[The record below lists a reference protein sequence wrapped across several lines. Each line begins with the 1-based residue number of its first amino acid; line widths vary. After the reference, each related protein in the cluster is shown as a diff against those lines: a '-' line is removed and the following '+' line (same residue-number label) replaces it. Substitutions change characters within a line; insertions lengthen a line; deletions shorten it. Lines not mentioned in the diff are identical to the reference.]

1 MTNEKNKRINA
12 RLNEGQMEWYKN
24 QSKVRNVK
32 LSKLLQMIP
41 DIIHNLEEQLDTKES
56 YILELKEQINGF
68 KADSDGFREFKEMFD
83 KPKTKG

>member
-68 KADSDGFREFKEMFD
+68 EVDSDGYREFKEMFD